1 MNPLRGRKHWSPGND
16 VGARPIR
23 IPGRCLVNLA
33 HDRADIRAVRRPVT
47 MSREGRSAPRPQG
60 PSAVPVAHGLEW
72 PQLAEAIHDAAPA
85 CKLEKVLAQLFF
97 VIASFKKVHKSHG
110 RMPCDRC
117 SVRLHHPNF

>member
-1 MNPLRGRKHWSPGND
+1 MSEPPAGTEHWSPGND

-72 PQLAEAIHDAAPA
+72 PQLAEAIHDAAQP
-85 CKLEKVLAQLFF
+85 ERLAQLFF
-97 VIASFKKVHKSHG
+97 MISSF
-110 RMPCDRC
+110 
-117 SVRLHHPNF
+117 